1 MGHSGWTPRDRER
14 SGRVGEIKTEDRER
28 SGRVGEIKT
37 ETESGVGGWVRL
49 RQRQRAEWEGG

>member
-1 MGHSGWTPRDRER
+1 MGHSGWTPR
-14 SGRVGEIKTEDRER
+14 DRER

-49 RQRQRAEWEGG
+49 RQRQSGVGGWVRLRQRQRAEWEGG